1 MPHLWLD
8 AADTIVFLDAPLLA
22 CVWRIARR
30 RLDST
35 PGPEMPEDCEPVPF
49 YRAFPKVLR
58 FLWLYRR
65 KVRAKVLAELARR
78 KGGQQV
84 GVLRGDDDVRAF
96 LASATAQ
103 RAALGESLMT

>member
-8 AADTIVFLDAPLLA
+8 AADTIAFLDASPLA

-35 PGPEMPEDCEPVPF
+35 PGPEVPEDCEPVPF

-65 KVRAKVLAELARR
+65 TVRTEVLAELAGREHR
-78 KGGQQV
+78 QRV
-84 GVLRGDDDVRAF
+84 AILRGDEDARAF
-96 LASATAQ
+96 VASATAQ
-103 RAALGESLMT
+103 RAALGESLLT